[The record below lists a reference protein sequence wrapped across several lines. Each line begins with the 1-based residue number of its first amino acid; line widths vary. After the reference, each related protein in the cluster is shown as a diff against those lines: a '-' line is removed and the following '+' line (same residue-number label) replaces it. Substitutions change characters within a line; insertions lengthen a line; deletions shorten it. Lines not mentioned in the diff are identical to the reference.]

1 MVATGGAVPL
11 KIKSIRDD
19 GITFEK
25 YMGKIY
31 L

>member
-1 MVATGGAVPL
+1 MEATGGVVSL

-19 GITFEK
+19 GITCEM